1 MSESALTPIRNDWS
15 IAEVAGLFQLP
26 FHELLFRAHSIHR
39 QHFDPAE
46 VQISTL
52 MSIKTGGC
60 PEDCGYCSQSV
71 HHSTELAASA
81 LAPVE
86 EVLRAARSAQ
96 ERGATRF
103 CMGAAYRNPKPSQI
117 GKIAEMIRGVHDLGM
132 ETCATLGMLS
142 PEQAVTL
149 RDAGLDYYN
158 HNLDT
163 SASFYPQVTSTRSYG
178 DRLDT
183 LKTVRAAGLKVC
195 CGGIIGLGEGEQDR
209 IELLH
214 TLATLS
220 EHPDSVP
227 INQLVQVEGTPLAT
241 QAQESGPSVDPLSF
255 VRVIAVARI
264 LMPASR
270 VRLSAGRTEMSDELQ
285 ALCFFAGANS
295 IFYGDALLTTPNP
308 ATDRDRSLLARLGL
322 RPETSPL
329 ACQP

>member
-1 MSESALTPIRNDWS
+1 MSKSARPAIRNDWS
-15 IAEVAGLFQLP
+15 VAEVGGLFQLP
-26 FHELLFRAHSIHR
+26 LHELLFRAHSIHR
-39 QHFDPAE
+39 QYFDPAE
-46 VQISTL
+46 VQVSTL

-71 HHSTELAASA
+71 HHNTGLAASA

-86 EVLRAARSAQ
+86 EVIRTARAARD
-96 ERGATRF
+96 RGATRF

-132 ETCATLGMLS
+132 ETCATLGILS
-142 PEQAVTL
+142 AEQAETL
-149 RDAGLDYYN
+149 REAGLDYYN

-163 SASFYPQVTSTRSYG
+163 SANYYPRITSTRSYD

-183 LKTVRAAGLKVC
+183 LKTVRDAGLKVC
-195 CGGIIGLGEGEQDR
+195 CGGIIGLGEAEQDR

-214 TLATLS
+214 TLATLA

-241 QAQESGPSVDPLSF
+241 ELQESGQSVDALAF

-270 VRLSAGRTEMSDELQ
+270 VRLSAGRAEMSDELQ

-295 IFYGDALLTTPNP
+295 IFYGDCLLTTPNP
-308 ATDRDRSLLARLGL
+308 AADRDRDLLARLGM
-322 RPETSPL
+322 RPE
-329 ACQP
+329 ARAN